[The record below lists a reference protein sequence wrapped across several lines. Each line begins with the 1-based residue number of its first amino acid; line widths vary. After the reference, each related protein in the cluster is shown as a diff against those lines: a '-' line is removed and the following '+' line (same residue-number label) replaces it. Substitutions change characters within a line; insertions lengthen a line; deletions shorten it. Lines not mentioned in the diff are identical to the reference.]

1 MAKVKPL
8 VRLSKGQL
16 DSKLAFMENYS
27 MAPNAATGSIVDPNA
42 NVSQKNIATMHSE
55 LHKDINIQINRQL
68 MYDKITEL
76 FNETLAKEYIRQLED
91 HEIYK
96 HK

>member
-1 MAKVKPL
+1 MTKVKPL
-8 VRLSKGQL
+8 VRLTNAQL
-16 DSKLAFMENYS
+16 DSKLAFMDMYMKS
-27 MAPNAATGSIVDPNA
+27 SNAATGSIVDPNA

-55 LHKDINIQINRQL
+55 LHKDINIQINRRL
-68 MYDKITEL
+68 LSDKITSM
-76 FNETLAKEYIRQLED
+76 FGADLAKEYIRQLEA